1 MRLQPLGHLS
11 GENLLRNELA
21 LRRLFHPPKRLKVP
35 VETLF
40 RHWIELSLD
49 SMGESCQPQ
58 LVRARQKQSVIGKR
72 LRNTFGAE
80 VWKNIQHSR
89 IRIKNKGSGR
99 LHWRGRRNK
108 GRSGRRSGASSS
120 CSRVGMSIR
129 RNGGWCG
136 RHRRNLGVVHDV
148 VIQAVERQF

>member
-58 LVRARQKQSVIGKR
+58 LVRARQKTLCDWEEAQKHV
-72 LRNTFGAE
+72 
-80 VWKNIQHSR
+80 
-89 IRIKNKGSGR
+89 
-99 LHWRGRRNK
+99 RGRGSEKHSAFKNQ
-108 GRSGRRSGASSS
+108 
-120 CSRVGMSIR
+120 
-129 RNGGWCG
+129 
-136 RHRRNLGVVHDV
+136 D
-148 VIQAVERQF
+148 QE